1 MDDDPRSRQQRPA
14 GPPRTEPRRLVIARP
29 FGVPVDVTPA
39 WFLVA
44 GLITV
49 GFATAVEREVPGLGL

>member
-1 MDDDPRSRQQRPA
+1 MDDDPARSQQQQAA
-14 GPPRTEPRRLVIARP
+14 GPSRPGPRRLVIARP

-39 WFLVA
+39 WFLIA

-49 GFATAVEREVPGLGL
+49 GFAATV